1 MNSIENTTLSD
12 DFYIIENISNCINDK
27 LSLLKITLPELANNA
42 GVDYFTLK
50 RIINHK
56 EDYMPNLRI
65 LIKLARYLNIKVG
78 DLLNYNNLPQYV
90 PILEKFQVLEFL
102 NNKNHIFG
110 FNNKIFIERHV
121 HEYAFAVK
129 ELNQELLAPAEI
141 IYVCYPNK
149 EINLSKNKVYL
160 FKIQDKQELIF
171 GRINSINNNNLLI
184 KVGQNI
190 LNVKDYESIA
200 IVIAM
205 LMNETLI

>member
-1 MNSIENTTLSD
+1 MNSVDNSILND

-27 LSLLKITLPELANNA
+27 LSLLRITLPELANNA
-42 GVDYFTLK
+42 AVDYFTLK

-65 LIKLARYLNIKVG
+65 LIKLAKYLNIKVG

-90 PILEKFQVLEFL
+90 PVLEKFQILEFL
-102 NNKNHIFG
+102 NNKQHVFG

-129 ELNQELLAPAEI
+129 ELNKELLAPAEI

-149 EINLSKNKVYL
+149 EINLTKNKVYL
-160 FKIQDKQELIF
+160 FKTQDKQELIF
-171 GRINSINNNNLLI
+171 GRVNSIDADNLLI

-190 LNVKDYESIA
+190 ISLKNYETIA

>member
-1 MNSIENTTLSD
+1 MNSVDNSVLND

-27 LSLLKITLPELANNA
+27 LSLLRITLPELANNA
-42 GVDYFTLK
+42 AVDYFTLK

-65 LIKLARYLNIKVG
+65 LIKLAKYLNIKVG

-90 PILEKFQVLEFL
+90 PVLEKFQILEFL
-102 NNKNHIFG
+102 NNKQHVFG

-129 ELNQELLAPAEI
+129 ELNKELLAPAEI

-149 EINLSKNKVYL
+149 EINLTKNKVYL
-160 FKIQDKQELIF
+160 FKTQDKQELIF
-171 GRINSINNNNLLI
+171 GRVNSIDADNLLI
-184 KVGQNI
+184 KVGQHIISLKN
-190 LNVKDYESIA
+190 YETIA